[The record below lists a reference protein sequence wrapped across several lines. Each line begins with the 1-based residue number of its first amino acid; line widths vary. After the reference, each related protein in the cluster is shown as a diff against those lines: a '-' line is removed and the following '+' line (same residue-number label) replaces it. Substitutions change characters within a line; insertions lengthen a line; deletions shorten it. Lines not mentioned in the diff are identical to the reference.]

1 MLNANLESALLIDEA
16 YSLTEGSTEGGGK
29 EGKDV
34 ITEIVNFL
42 DKNMGLILVI
52 VAGYEDKMDKYFFGP
67 NEGMTRRFPYRFVF
81 KNYTGEELAQ
91 ILKQQLGGGAT
102 AWEEQCFRG
111 LATLIENG
119 RTSIPF
125 KKYYDMLFSK
135 QAGSMLNLMSL
146 MQKYSAVFRKQLYKY
161 DDLCVVLKG
170 MLSQSGM
177 KPEEIIQEDALGYY
191 LSLRESGDL
200 EL

>member
-1 MLNANLESALLIDEA
+1 
-16 YSLTEGSTEGGGK
+16 
-29 EGKDV
+29 
-34 ITEIVNFL
+34 
-42 DKNMGLILVI
+42 
-52 VAGYEDKMDKYFFGP
+52 
-67 NEGMTRRFPYRFVF
+67 
-81 KNYTGEELAQ
+81 
-91 ILKQQLGGGAT
+91 
-102 AWEEQCFRG
+102 
-111 LATLIENG
+111 
-119 RTSIPF
+119 
-125 KKYYDMLFSK
+125 
-135 QAGSMLNLMSL
+135 LMSL